1 MKASQKT
8 AEYLKS
14 LRGKSAQDLKSEL
27 AALTKEQF
35 NLRMQKATGQQ
46 TKSHLVSEVRKN
58 IARVQTVIRS
68 QAKA

>member
-1 MKASQKT
+1 MKAAQKT

-14 LRGKSAQDLKSEL
+14 LHGKSAQDLKAEL

-46 TKSHLVSEVRKN
+46 NKSHLIRDVRKN
-58 IARVQTVIRS
+58 IARVQTVLRS